1 MARVHALLPQG
12 CSVINVLA
20 PTPRFAQQP
29 LAFISTDTLARG
41 HAESVSVGPLHQ
53 KRPLGPA
60 FYTDNIAPDYPG
72 CSGPA
77 CLRTPC
83 WGRCGAGGVGGA
95 VALSHQAHSLQPAS
109 ATTVSQNRTSRS
121 QRASKE
127 GSWRDWPRTGD
138 SEAFPLASWGWQ
150 DLPPLCW
157 VPIPEAPSP
166 QGFQLCQGDNRTVH

>member
-1 MARVHALLPQG
+1 MPTGSPELSETPHTVSPWPGSTLYCLKDVQ
-12 CSVINVLA
+12 SSKVLA
-20 PTPRFAQQP
+20 PTPRHAQQP
-29 LAFISTDTLARG
+29 LAFISTDTPARG
-41 HAESVSVGPLHQ
+41 HTESVSVGPPHR

-77 CLRTPC
+77 CLQTPC
-83 WGRCGAGGVGGA
+83 WGGGLW
-95 VALSHQAHSLQPAS
+95 LSHEAHSLQPAS

-150 DLPPLCW
+150 DLPPLC
-157 VPIPEAPSP
+157 
-166 QGFQLCQGDNRTVH
+166 